1 VARRRGRG
9 ETALEATGREKGGA
23 LRAPPY
29 RAVSRARPLRD
40 QVVQQISDS
49 IRAGRFPPG
58 GRLPTERALA
68 LMFGVSR
75 SVIRDA
81 LRVLEAS
88 GVLGIEHGRGIFV
101 SQHMGS
107 GLGNRLV
114 APLLGLTELH
124 HLFELRMAV
133 EVAGAGL
140 AALHAT
146 DEERL
151 SLVAQ
156 ADRSLRIP
164 HDSLDEFARADQ
176 EFHLLVH
183 AATHNPIFM
192 QVMESLLDLLAVSRG
207 ASLRVPG
214 RPRLSMTEH
223 KRVAQRIAQRDPD
236 GARAAMAWHLLSVEE
251 AIAAA
256 QDVGESLPPRG

>member
-1 VARRRGRG
+1 MARRRPRD
-9 ETALEATGREKGGA
+9 EAAPPAGGPEQGGA
-23 LRAPPY
+23 LRPAPY

-101 SQHMGS
+101 SEHMGS

-146 DEERL
+146 DEERR

-164 HDSLDEFARADQ
+164 PDGLDEFARADQ

-223 KRVAQRIAQRDPD
+223 KRVAQRIAQGDPD

-251 AIAAA
+251 AIAAT
-256 QDVGESLPPRG
+256 QGGGGVPPRAG